1 MNHQKVLFTIKEASA
16 YTCFAE
22 QTLYDWIYKR
32 RIEYVKISR
41 RVFIKKDT
49 LDNLIES
56 GTVKA
61 REVSHA

>member
-1 MNHQKVLFTIKEASA
+1 MNLQKALFTIKEASA

-41 RVFIKKDT
+41 RVFIKKET

-56 GTVKA
+56 GTIKA